1 MRRLSSTL
9 IGLLLIMLGIFGIA
23 WRMDVPGGALATLR
37 LGILRLWPVLVF
49 IVGAFFVLPPLFMR
63 DRPGLSGLFI
73 PGIPIL
79 VTGGVLLLASL
90 TNRWGFIW
98 GHFWPLEILAV
109 ALAFLLM
116 ALFLRKIGLTFPA
129 VILAFNG
136 LALQFTALTG
146 WWEAWAVLWV
156 IEPLAVGVA
165 LLVLYF
171 KLRRRGLLIAG
182 LILCGITVLGVLLMS
197 LILANR
203 WWVLGLFGPALLVLL
218 GGFFIIRALQAGKEA
233 PVAPIVSEEG
243 IAPVEAG

>member
-1 MRRLSSTL
+1 MRRLFSIL
-9 IGLLLIMLGIFGIA
+9 IGLLLILLGVLGLA
-23 WRMDVPGGALATLR
+23 WRMDVPGGAFATLR
-37 LGILRLWPVLVF
+37 LGMLRLWPMLVF
-49 IVGAFFVLPPLFMR
+49 VVGAFFVLPPLLIR
-63 DRPGLSGLFI
+63 DRPGLSALFI

-79 VTGGVLLLASL
+79 VTAGLLLLASL

-98 GHFWPLEILAV
+98 SRFWPLEILAIT
-109 ALAFLLM
+109 LAFLLM

-129 VILAFNG
+129 VILGFNG

-171 KLRRRGLLIAG
+171 KLRKRGLLIAG

-203 WWVLGLFGPALLVLL
+203 WWILGLLGPALLVTL
-218 GGFFIIRALQAGKEA
+218 GGVFIIRALLAGKEPPA
-233 PVAPIVSEEG
+233 EPATPEEPH
-243 IAPVEAG
+243 APVEA

>member
-1 MRRLSSTL
+1 MRRLFSIL
-9 IGLLLIMLGIFGIA
+9 IGLLLILIGILGIV
-23 WRMDVPGGALATLR
+23 WRTELPNGVFAAIR
-37 LGILRLWPVLVF
+37 LGALRLWPVLVF
-49 IVGAFFVLPPLFMR
+49 IVGAFFVLPPLLMR

-79 VTGGVLLLASL
+79 VTGGLLLLASL
-90 TNRWGFIW
+90 TDRWGFIW
-98 GHFWPLEILAV
+98 GRFWPLEILAV

-146 WWEAWAVLWV
+146 WWEAWAILWI

-171 KLRRRGLLIAG
+171 KLRKRGLLIAG
-182 LILCGITVLGVLLMS
+182 LILCGIALLGVLLMS

-218 GGFFIIRALQAGKEA
+218 GGFFIIRALRVGKEV
-233 PVAPIVSEEG
+233 PVASIVSEEV
-243 IAPVEAG
+243 IAPAEA